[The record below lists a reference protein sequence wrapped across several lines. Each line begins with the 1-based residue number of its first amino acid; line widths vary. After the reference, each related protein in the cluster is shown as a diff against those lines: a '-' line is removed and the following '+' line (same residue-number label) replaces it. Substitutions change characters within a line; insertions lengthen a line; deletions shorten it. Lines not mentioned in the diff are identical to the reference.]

1 MTWRARHRIGPVV
14 RERRSVAGCGA
25 PSADLESPTLSL
37 QERRA
42 MQGCPQATSG
52 AGPLG
57 PSFPLS
63 DDQSVYE
70 RRRDPGVRVR
80 DLFSGPNW
88 TEAG

>member
-1 MTWRARHRIGPVV
+1 
-14 RERRSVAGCGA
+14 
-25 PSADLESPTLSL
+25 
-37 QERRA
+37 